1 MRWMWA
7 TKTRLVW
14 ALIFIP
20 FVMLTLAVLAPVA
33 AMQVPA
39 VRRQVLHWV
48 EDQLSRS
55 LGREVRMEGAA
66 IRPWW
71 GRLDLAQI
79 RVAGGETLEAGTL
92 FA

>member
-1 MRWMWA
+1 
-7 TKTRLVW
+7 
-14 ALIFIP
+14 
-20 FVMLTLAVLAPVA
+20 
-33 AMQVPA
+33 
-39 VRRQVLHWV
+39 
-48 EDQLSRS
+48 
-55 LGREVRMEGAA
+55 MEGAA